1 MAADLN
7 RAKVLFDADRN
18 LFREFM
24 NSRTVFLGFP
34 LAMIVDPDGTVV
46 ERIEAKKLDG
56 IPPPSQTDL
65 QEASNREALC
75 LFQDLATSSAPP

>member
-24 NSRTVFLGFP
+24 NSRSVFLGFP

-65 QEASNREALC
+65 QEASIPRGALP
-75 LFQDLATSSAPP
+75 LSGMATSSAPS